1 MNMQDKLT
9 ETTISLLKE
18 AYMGIDANNLE
29 NYIKNNINIPLQNSA
44 LRIYNAIDFDIS
56 EKDKRILSLA
66 LKYRFAGTTST
77 IPPFILDALG
87 QDRLKNNYPKV
98 GTIKWFIDNPQAI
111 QLYYDKY
118 RGTNK
123 LPYTDTTDQIDL
135 DKKEVTPE
143 DEAKQLYK
151 SSKFIKYIYQF
162 NSDEKFN
169 IDDIKNYINNTK
181 LPIIVQYGAFNKDYT
196 IKDKQ
201 EVLKSLDYYKSTC
214 EIREQDKCIFITFFI
229 DDDLQ

>member
-9 ETTISLLKE
+9 ETTIHLLKE
-18 AYMGIDANNLE
+18 TYTSVNASNLS
-29 NYIKNNINIPLQNSA
+29 NYIKNNINTSLQDSA

-56 EKDKRILSLA
+56 EKDKRILALA
-66 LKYRFAGTTST
+66 LQYRFAGTTST

-87 QDRLKNNYPKV
+87 QDRLKDKYPKV
-98 GTIKWFIDNPQAI
+98 GTIKWFLDNPKAI

-123 LPYTDTTDQIDL
+123 LPYTDAINKMDL

-143 DEAKQLYK
+143 DEAKKLYN

-162 NSDEKFN
+162 NSQNKFN
-169 IDDIKNYINNTK
+169 LDDIKNYINNTT
-181 LPIIVQYGAFNKDYT
+181 LPIIVQYSAFNKDYY
-196 IKDKQ
+196 IKDKDD
-201 EVLKSLDYYKSTC
+201 VKKSLEYYGSAC
-214 EIREQDKCIFITFFI
+214 EIEERSNCIFITFLT

>member
-1 MNMQDKLT
+1 MNMQDKIT

-18 AYMGIDANNLE
+18 AYTSVGDSNLD
-29 NYIKNNINIPLQNSA
+29 NYIKNNINTSLQNSA

-56 EKDKRILSLA
+56 EKDKRILALA
-66 LKYRFAGTTST
+66 LQYRFAGTTST

-87 QDRLKNNYPKV
+87 QDRLKDKYPKI
-98 GTIKWFIDNPQAI
+98 GTIKWFLDNPKAI

-123 LPYTDTTDQIDL
+123 LPYTDTINQIDL
-135 DKKEVTPE
+135 DKKEVPPE

-162 NSDEKFN
+162 NSDEEFN
-169 IDDIKNYINNTK
+169 TDDIKNYINNTN
-181 LPIIVQYGAFNKDYT
+181 LPIIVQYGAFNKDYN
-196 IKDKQ
+196 ILNKNK
-201 EVLKSLDYYKSTC
+201 VLKAIDYYKSAC
-214 EIREQDKCIFITFFI
+214 DIEEYDKCVFITFFTEN
-229 DDDLQ
+229 DLQ